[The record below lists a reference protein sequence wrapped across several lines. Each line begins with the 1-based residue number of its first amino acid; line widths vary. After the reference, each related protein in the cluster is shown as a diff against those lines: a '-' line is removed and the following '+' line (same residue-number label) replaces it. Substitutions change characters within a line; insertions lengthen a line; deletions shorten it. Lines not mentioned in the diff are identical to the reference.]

1 MNATAGA
8 VGSRRTGM
16 TARGFGQLLK
26 KELRGQ
32 ESLFP
37 LLALLTLLWELF
49 LLTRLP
55 IWGRELVGGLSAIP
69 LALVPFWA
77 LWAGF
82 QSVRAEWI
90 GDHAQ
95 MLLSFPVPYWQIQ
108 GTKLLAIA
116 IQAAATAAVSGI
128 MALILLSPLL
138 EETSLVHWE
147 AVRASWLL
155 AAGLLYTLTS
165 FHLAVF
171 GQFVSAAW
179 RSVGRYGALVAI
191 WSAILAG
198 WTGSR
203 LSGLLGYLFQWVPD
217 LRILS
222 INIQSSGTQTQV
234 FTQPIVVDTAPLLG
248 SVLFAL
254 ILFAVGAILL
264 ERAADV

>member
-1 MNATAGA
+1 MSAMADA
-8 VGSRRTGM
+8 PVGRRTGM

-37 LLALLTLLWELF
+37 LLALLTLLWEFF

-55 IWGRELVGGLSAIP
+55 VWGRELVGGLSAIP

-82 QSVRAEWI
+82 QSVRAEWT

-108 GTKLLAIA
+108 GTKLLAIG

-128 MALILLSPLL
+128 MALILLDP
-138 EETSLVHWE
+138 
-147 AVRASWLL
+147 LL
-155 AAGLLYTLTS
+155 AAPSIVHWQAVRTGWLLTGGLLYTLTA

-191 WSAILAG
+191 WSAVLAG

-203 LSGLLGYLFQWVPD
+203 LSGLLGYLFRWVPD
-217 LRILS
+217 LTILS
-222 INIQSSGTQTQV
+222 VNIIGSSTQTQV
-234 FTQPIVVDTAPLLG
+234 FAQPIVVDTAPLLG